1 MTQLK
6 LPPRTPTDTA
16 SAWLLRALEK
26 SPHTWRARPLSGVE
40 ISFPSGT
47 LVRVSRGRLGPP
59 TAPVLDRSG
68 FVTDAWPVTSRE
80 QARHVARELQVR
92 EGVAA

>member
-1 MTQLK
+1 MAQLK
-6 LPPRTPTDTA
+6 LPPRIPTDAA
-16 SAWLLRALEK
+16 SAWLLRALDG

-59 TAPVLDRSG
+59 TASVLDRSG
-68 FVTDAWPVTSRE
+68 FVTDAWPMASRE
-80 QARHVARELQVR
+80 QARHVARELRAR
-92 EGVAA
+92 EGAV